1 MLVADAM
8 AGVEVRPAAGAECED
23 IRTAAAWVVTD
34 WLTYSFPD
42 GASDGDLLRYLDR
55 RRQAI
60 VVAAA
65 DSDNNNSN
73 NDKEA

>member
-8 AGVEVRPAAGAECED
+8 ARVEVRPAAGTEHED
-23 IRTAAAWVVTD
+23 IRTAAAWLVTD

-42 GASDGDLLRYLDR
+42 GDGDGDLLRYLDR

-60 VVAAA
+60 VDAA
-65 DSDNNNSN
+65 DSDNNSN

>member
-1 MLVADAM
+1 M
-8 AGVEVRPAAGAECED
+8 
-23 IRTAAAWVVTD
+23 VTD

-42 GASDGDLLRYLDR
+42 GDGDLLRYLDR

-60 VVAAA
+60 VDAAE
-65 DSDNNNSN
+65 DNN